1 MHYNAQLVTE
11 HGYTAIFLA
20 ALIERLGV
28 PVFTTPV
35 IVGAGLLAASG
46 KMDLALVILI
56 AVVATLL
63 GDWVWY
69 ELGKRKGN
77 SVIKLMCRI
86 SLSRETCIE
95 RTKMFSKRHAD
106 RSLLYT
112 KFVPGVS
119 HISPPL
125 AGIGKMPLGRF
136 MAYNF
141 AGTTLWVTALAV
153 AGWASMRPLEWAR
166 IATWVLAVLPVLI
179 AAFVIGNLVLR
190 YTKKRAFKKE
200 LRMQRVSVAEL
211 KERLASDDKP
221 HVIDLRHPL
230 DVLHDPRGIPGAFN
244 VLPEDIDEK
253 SKELPVEKEFIL
265 VCT

>member
-1 MHYNAQLVTE
+1 MAYNAQLVLE
-11 HGYTAIFLA
+11 HGYIALFLA
-20 ALIERLGV
+20 NLIERLGI

-46 KMDLALVILI
+46 KMSLALIIVITVI
-56 AVVATLL
+56 ATLL

-69 ELGKRKGN
+69 ELGKRRGN
-77 SVIKLMCRI
+77 KVIGLMCRI

-95 RTKMFSKRHAD
+95 RTKRFSKSHAD

-125 AGIGKMPLGRF
+125 AGISGMPLGRF
-136 MAYNF
+136 MAFNF
-141 AGTTLWVTALAV
+141 VGTTLWATALALS
-153 AGWASMRPLEWAR
+153 GWVSIRPLESVR
-166 IATWVLAVLPVLI
+166 IATWVLATLPLLI
-179 AAFVIGNLVLR
+179 AMFVIGNLVWK
-190 YTKKRAFKKE
+190 YVQKRRFQSE
-200 LRMQRVSVAEL
+200 LRMERITVKRLQ
-211 KERLASDDKP
+211 ERLASADKP
-221 HVIDLRHPL
+221 QVIDLRHPL

-244 VLPEDIDEK
+244 VLPEDVEAK
-253 SKELPVEKEFIL
+253 AKELPVEKEFIL

>member
-1 MHYNAQLVTE
+1 MHYNAQLIIE
-11 HGYTAIFLA
+11 HGYVTIFLA
-20 ALIERLGV
+20 ALIERLGI

-46 KMDLALVILI
+46 KMNLLLI
-56 AVVATLL
+56 IAVAVVATLL

-69 ELGKRKGN
+69 ELGKRKGS

-86 SLSRETCIE
+86 SLSRESCIE
-95 RTKMFSKRHAD
+95 RTKIFSKRHAD

-125 AGIGKMPLGRF
+125 AGISGMPLGRF

-141 AGTTLWVTALAV
+141 AGTTLWVAALAV

-179 AAFVIGNLVLR
+179 AAFVIGNLVWK
-190 YTKKRAFKKE
+190 YAKKREFKRE
-200 LRMQRVSVAEL
+200 LRMQRVSVKEL
-211 KERLASDDKP
+211 KERLGSDDRP

-230 DVLHDPRGIPGAFN
+230 DVLHDPRGIPGAVN
-244 VLPEDIDEK
+244 VLPEDIEVR

>member
-1 MHYNAQLVTE
+1 MAYNVQSLVE
-11 HGYTAIFLA
+11 HGYITLFLA
-20 ALIERLGV
+20 NLIERLGI

-35 IVGAGLLAASG
+35 VIGAGLLAASG
-46 KMDLALVILI
+46 KMSLLLVIAI
-56 AVVATLL
+56 TIIGTMI

-95 RTKMFSKRHAD
+95 RTKRFSKKHAD

-119 HISPPL
+119 HVSPPL
-125 AGIGKMPLGRF
+125 AGISGMPFGRF

-141 AGTTLWVTALAV
+141 AGTSLWAASLAIS
-153 AGWASMRPLEWAR
+153 GWLAMRPLEWAR
-166 IATWVLAVLPVLI
+166 IATVVLTVLPVLI
-179 AAFVIGNLVLR
+179 AGIIIGNLVWK
-190 YTKKRAFKKE
+190 YAQKRRFIRA
-200 LRMQRVSVAEL
+200 LRM
-211 KERLASDDKP
+211 ERITARQLHERIAGDDKP
-221 HVIDLRHPL
+221 LVIDLRHPL

-244 VLPEDIDEK
+244 VLPEDIETRA
-253 SKELPVEKEFIL
+253 KELPLEREFVL

>member
-1 MHYNAQLVTE
+1 MSYNAQLIIE
-11 HGYTAIFLA
+11 HGYIALFLA
-20 ALIERLGV
+20 NLVERLGI

-46 KMDLALVILI
+46 KMSLALIIVITVI
-56 AVVATLL
+56 ATLL

-69 ELGKRKGN
+69 ELGKRRGN
-77 SVIKLMCRI
+77 KVIGLMCRI

-95 RTKMFSKRHAD
+95 RTKRFSKSHAD

-125 AGIGKMPLGRF
+125 AGISGMPLGRF

-141 AGTTLWVTALAV
+141 VGTSLWATALALS
-153 AGWASMRPLEWAR
+153 GWLSMKPLMWAQ
-166 IATWVLAVLPVLI
+166 IATVVMAALPVLI
-179 AAFVIGNLVLR
+179 LGFVIGNLLW
-190 YTKKRAFKKE
+190 KWMQKRRFVGE
-200 LRMQRVSVAEL
+200 LRMQRVTVKQL
-211 KERLASDDKP
+211 KERLTSDDKP
-221 HVIDLRHPL
+221 QIIDLRHPL

-244 VLPEDIDEK
+244 VLPEDVEAK
-253 SKELPVEKEFIL
+253 AKELPVEKEFIL